1 VSADG
6 EVAATQ
12 RLFVALPVPEHVRVL
27 AQAAAAPARDAHP
40 ELTWTRPEGWHLTL
54 AFLGD
59 VEVARVGEVA
69 RVVGEAVTAAR
80 LAPPS
85 CRLAGA
91 GRFAGRALYL
101 AVEDAP
107 SGSVATLGEVVQGA
121 LADAGLAVRR
131 RPVRPHLTLAR
142 ASRRGA
148 SVDDEVVALVAP
160 VAARWEAGEVE
171 LVRSE
176 LGDGPAHYVAVASWS
191 LGSSG

>member
-1 VSADG
+1 VTPAGGADG
-6 EVAATQ
+6 SE
-12 RLFVALPVPEHVRVL
+12 RLFVALPVPDHVRAL
-27 AQAAAAPARDAHP
+27 AHAAAAPARDDHP
-40 ELTWTRPEGWHLTL
+40 ELTWTRPEGWHLTV

-59 VEVARVGEVA
+59 VEVARVDEVEQ
-69 RVVGEAVTAAR
+69 VVGAAITGAG

-91 GRFAGRALYL
+91 DRFDSRALYL

-107 SGSVATLGEVVQGA
+107 AGAIASLGEVVQTA
-121 LADAGLAVRR
+121 LATASLPVRR

-148 SVDDEVVALVAP
+148 AVTDEVVAAVAG
-160 VAARWEAGEVE
+160 VDARWEASSVE

-176 LGDGPAHYVAVASWS
+176 LGDGPARYVTVTSWP
-191 LGSSG
+191 LGGVG